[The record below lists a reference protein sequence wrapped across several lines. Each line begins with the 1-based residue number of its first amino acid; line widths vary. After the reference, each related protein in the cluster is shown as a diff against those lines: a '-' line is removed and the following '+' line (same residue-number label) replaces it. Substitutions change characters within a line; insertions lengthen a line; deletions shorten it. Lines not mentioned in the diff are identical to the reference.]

1 VDPRRV
7 LREAWEAILES
18 REAERQQRERAET
31 RVDRRLRELVRGQA
45 PADRNAAEVG
55 DVTDEEADRPA

>member
-1 VDPRRV
+1 

>member
-1 VDPRRV
+1 V

-18 REAERQQRERAET
+18 REAERAQHERAAT
-31 RVDRRLRELVRGQA
+31 LVDRRLRELVRGQP
-45 PADRNAAEVG
+45 PADRNAAEVD